1 MKKAY
6 AVQCTTYDVV
16 VGHNLL
22 EELPDDLVKYV
33 PASRYVLITDE
44 NVNQSNGEELKSAFK
59 KALTK
64 ANADVS

>member
-33 PASRYVLITDE
+33 PARDR
-44 NVNQSNGEELKSAFK
+44 KS
-59 KALTK
+59 
-64 ANADVS
+64 VV